1 MFSKFFRESK
11 QPNKNRMEFRKIIE
25 DLSHFET
32 IMMAEMK
39 DNPELSTTI
48 EKFSNNLQKIYDEVF
63 FWRLKLKSLQK
74 NQLCALEN
82 ADTEDEDDSCHIVK
96 KNEVLPPI
104 ILEVESFWT
113 ISEPDLHFRTGIPIL
128 KSYKLGE
135 IEFDI
140 ILQEDDSIL
149 TPRT

>member
-1 MFSKFFRESK
+1 
-11 QPNKNRMEFRKIIE
+11 MEFRKIIE

-48 EKFSNNLQKIYDEVF
+48 EKFSNNLHKIYDEVF
-63 FWRLKLKSLQK
+63 FWPLKKAK
-74 NQLCALEN
+74 IITEYQLCALEN

-140 ILQEDDSIL
+140 ILQENDSIMRV
-149 TPRT
+149 PRT